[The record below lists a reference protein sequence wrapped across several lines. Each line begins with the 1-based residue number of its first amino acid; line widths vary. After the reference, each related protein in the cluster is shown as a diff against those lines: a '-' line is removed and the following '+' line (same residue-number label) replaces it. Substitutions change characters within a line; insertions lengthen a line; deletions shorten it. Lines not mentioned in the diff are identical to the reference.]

1 MTTERMKL
9 LGQLTATFA
18 RIGAFTFGGGW
29 AMISLIEREVVTSK
43 RWLGREEFLDLLA
56 VTQALPGILA
66 VNFAAAIG
74 DRMAGRRG
82 AAAASLGAILPSFA
96 MILVIAIF
104 LTPDLI
110 ENQPV
115 VAAIFRGIRPA
126 VVALIVAPVITTARS
141 AGINWRTVWIP
152 VAVAL
157 LIWSKLPWVSNPI
170 LYIAFGAFGG
180 WIWLR
185 RSERKAAAERL
196 NSENDNGG
204 NFQSEHQSG
213 RKEENR

>member
-1 MTTERMKL
+1 MKL
-9 LGQLTATFA
+9 LGRLTATFA

-43 RWLGREEFLDLLA
+43 RWLSREEILDLLA

-82 AAAASLGAILPSFA
+82 AAAASMGAILPSFA

-152 VAVAL
+152 AAVAL

-170 LYIAFGAFGG
+170 LYIALGALGG

-196 NSENDNGG
+196 NSESTNGS
-204 NFQSEHQSG
+204 NIQSELQTG

>member
-1 MTTERMKL
+1 MTTERIKL

-43 RWLGREEFLDLLA
+43 RWLSRQGFLDLLA

-96 MILVIAIF
+96 TILMIAIF

-126 VVALIVAPVITTARS
+126 VVALIIAPVITTARS

-152 VAVAL
+152 AAVAL

-170 LYIAFGAFGG
+170 LFIALGALGG
-180 WIWLR
+180 WTWLR

-196 NSENDNGG
+196 NSERVKGG
-204 NFQSEHQSG
+204 NIQSEIQSG

>member
-1 MTTERMKL
+1 MTTERIKL

-18 RIGAFTFGGGW
+18 RTGAFTFGGGW

-43 RWLGREEFLDLLA
+43 RWLSRQEFLDLLA

-96 MILVIAIF
+96 TILMIAIF

-126 VVALIVAPVITTARS
+126 VVALIIAPVITTARS

-152 VAVAL
+152 AAVAL

-170 LYIAFGAFGG
+170 LFIALGALGG
-180 WIWLR
+180 WTWLR

-196 NSENDNGG
+196 NSERVKGG
-204 NFQSEHQSG
+204 NIQSEIQSG

>member
-18 RIGAFTFGGGW
+18 HIGAFTFGGGW

-43 RWLGREEFLDLLA
+43 RWLSREEFLDLLA

-110 ENQPV
+110 ENHPV

-152 VAVAL
+152 AAVAL

-170 LYIAFGAFGG
+170 LYIALGALGG

-185 RSERKAAAERL
+185 RSERRAAAERL
-196 NSENDNGG
+196 NSERVNGG
-204 NFQSEHQSG
+204 NIQSELQSG
-213 RKEENR
+213 RKEANR

>member
-1 MTTERMKL
+1 MENNRLKT

-43 RWLGREEFLDLLA
+43 HWLSREEFLDLLA

-74 DRMAGRRG
+74 DRLAGRRG
-82 AAAASLGAILPSFA
+82 AVAASLGAILPSFA

-104 LTPDLI
+104 LTPELI
-110 ENQPV
+110 ENHPV
-115 VAAIFRGIRPA
+115 VSAIFRGIRPA

-141 AGINWRTVWIP
+141 AGIGWRTVWIP

-170 LYIAFGAFGG
+170 LYIALGAVGG

-185 RSERKAAAERL
+185 RSERKAAAELTRAERDDARSIDTEL
-196 NSENDNGG
+196 HD
-204 NFQSEHQSG
+204 Q

>member
-1 MTTERMKL
+1 MTTERIKL

-43 RWLGREEFLDLLA
+43 RWLSRQEFLDLLA

-66 VNFAAAIG
+66 VNFAATIG

-96 MILVIAIF
+96 TILMIAIF

-115 VAAIFRGIRPA
+115 VAAIFRGIRPS
-126 VVALIVAPVITTARS
+126 VVALIIAPVITTARS

-152 VAVAL
+152 AAVAL

-170 LYIAFGAFGG
+170 LFIALGALGG
-180 WIWLR
+180 WTWLR
-185 RSERKAAAERL
+185 RSKRKAAAERL
-196 NSENDNGG
+196 NSERVKGG
-204 NFQSEHQSG
+204 NIQSEIQSG

>member
-1 MTTERMKL
+1 MTTERIKL

-43 RWLGREEFLDLLA
+43 RWLSRQEFLDLLA

-66 VNFAAAIG
+66 VNFAATIG

-96 MILVIAIF
+96 TILMIAIF

-126 VVALIVAPVITTARS
+126 VVALIIAPVITTARS

-152 VAVAL
+152 AAVAL

-170 LYIAFGAFGG
+170 LFIALGALGG
-180 WIWLR
+180 WTWLR

-196 NSENDNGG
+196 NSERVKGG
-204 NFQSEHQSG
+204 NIQSEIQSG

>member
-1 MTTERMKL
+1 MTTERIKL

-43 RWLGREEFLDLLA
+43 RWLSRQEFFDLLA

-96 MILVIAIF
+96 TILMIAIF

-126 VVALIVAPVITTARS
+126 VVALIIAPVITTARS

-152 VAVAL
+152 AAVAL

-170 LYIAFGAFGG
+170 LFIALGALGG
-180 WIWLR
+180 WTWLR

-196 NSENDNGG
+196 NSERVKGG
-204 NFQSEHQSG
+204 NIQSEIQSG

>member
-1 MTTERMKL
+1 MTTERIKL

-43 RWLGREEFLDLLA
+43 RWLSRQEFLDLLA

-96 MILVIAIF
+96 TILMIAIF

-126 VVALIVAPVITTARS
+126 VVALIIAPVITTARS
-141 AGINWRTVWIP
+141 AGINCRTVWIP
-152 VAVAL
+152 AAVAL

-170 LYIAFGAFGG
+170 LFIALGALGG
-180 WIWLR
+180 WTWLR

-196 NSENDNGG
+196 NSERVKGG
-204 NFQSEHQSG
+204 NIQSEIQSG

>member
-1 MTTERMKL
+1 MTTERIKL

-43 RWLGREEFLDLLA
+43 RWLSRQEFLDLLA

-96 MILVIAIF
+96 TILLIAIF

-126 VVALIVAPVITTARS
+126 VVALIIAPVITTARS

-152 VAVAL
+152 AAVAL

-170 LYIAFGAFGG
+170 LFIALGALGG
-180 WIWLR
+180 WTWLR

-196 NSENDNGG
+196 NSERVKGG
-204 NFQSEHQSG
+204 NIQSEIQSG

>member
-1 MTTERMKL
+1 MKL
-9 LGQLTATFA
+9 LGRLTATFA

-43 RWLGREEFLDLLA
+43 RWLSREEFLDLLA

-82 AAAASLGAILPSFA
+82 AAAASMGAILPSFA

-115 VAAIFRGIRPA
+115 AAAIFRGIRPA

-152 VAVAL
+152 AAVAL

-170 LYIAFGAFGG
+170 LYIALGALGG

-196 NSENDNGG
+196 NSESTNGS
-204 NFQSEHQSG
+204 NIQSELQTG

>member
-43 RWLGREEFLDLLA
+43 RWLSREEFLDLLA

-152 VAVAL
+152 AAVAL
-157 LIWSKLPWVSNPI
+157 LIETPV
-170 LYIAFGAFGG
+170 G
-180 WIWLR
+180 
-185 RSERKAAAERL
+185 
-196 NSENDNGG
+196 
-204 NFQSEHQSG
+204 
-213 RKEENR
+213 

>member
-43 RWLGREEFLDLLA
+43 RWLRREEFLDLLA

-152 VAVAL
+152 AAVAL

-170 LYIAFGAFGG
+170 LYIALGALGG

-185 RSERKAAAERL
+185 RNERKAAAERL
-196 NSENDNGG
+196 NSERANGG
-204 NFQSEHQSG
+204 NIQSELQSG

>member
-43 RWLGREEFLDLLA
+43 RWLSREEFLDLLA

-104 LTPDLI
+104 LTPELI

-141 AGINWRTVWIP
+141 AGIDWRTVWIP
-152 VAVAL
+152 AAVAL

-170 LYIAFGAFGG
+170 LYIALGALGG

-185 RSERKAAAERL
+185 RRERKAAAERL
-196 NSENDNGG
+196 NSERTNDCHIE
-204 NFQSEHQSG
+204 SELQSG

>member
-1 MTTERMKL
+1 MTTERIKL

-43 RWLGREEFLDLLA
+43 RWLSRQEFLDLLA

-96 MILVIAIF
+96 TILMIAIF

-126 VVALIVAPVITTARS
+126 VVALIIAPVITTARS
-141 AGINWRTVWIP
+141 ADINWRTVWIP
-152 VAVAL
+152 AAVAL

-170 LYIAFGAFGG
+170 LFIALGALGG
-180 WIWLR
+180 WTWLR

-196 NSENDNGG
+196 NSERVKGG
-204 NFQSEHQSG
+204 NIQSEIQSG

>member
-1 MTTERMKL
+1 MTTERIKL

-29 AMISLIEREVVTSK
+29 AMISLIEREVATSK
-43 RWLGREEFLDLLA
+43 RWLSRQEFLDLLA

-96 MILVIAIF
+96 TILMIAIF

-126 VVALIVAPVITTARS
+126 VVALIIAPVITTAHS

-152 VAVAL
+152 AAVAL

-170 LYIAFGAFGG
+170 LFIALGALGG
-180 WIWLR
+180 WTWLR

-196 NSENDNGG
+196 NSERVKGG
-204 NFQSEHQSG
+204 NIQSEIQSG

>member
-1 MTTERMKL
+1 MTTERIKL
-9 LGQLTATFA
+9 LAQLTATFA

-43 RWLGREEFLDLLA
+43 RWLSRQEFLDLLA

-96 MILVIAIF
+96 TILMIAIF

-126 VVALIVAPVITTARS
+126 VVALIIAPVITTARS

-152 VAVAL
+152 AAVAL

-170 LYIAFGAFGG
+170 LFIALGALGG
-180 WIWLR
+180 WTWLR

-196 NSENDNGG
+196 NSERVKGG
-204 NFQSEHQSG
+204 NIQSEIQSG

>member
-1 MTTERMKL
+1 MTTERIKL

-18 RIGAFTFGGGW
+18 RIGAFTFAGGW

-43 RWLGREEFLDLLA
+43 RWLSRQEFLDLLA

-96 MILVIAIF
+96 TILMIAIF

-126 VVALIVAPVITTARS
+126 VVALIIAPVITTARS

-152 VAVAL
+152 AAVAL

-170 LYIAFGAFGG
+170 LFIALGALGG
-180 WIWLR
+180 WTWLR

-196 NSENDNGG
+196 NSERVKGG
-204 NFQSEHQSG
+204 NIQSEIQSG

>member
-43 RWLGREEFLDLLA
+43 RWLSREEFLDLLA

-152 VAVAL
+152 AAVAL

-170 LYIAFGAFGG
+170 LYIALGALGG

-185 RSERKAAAERL
+185 HSERNAAAERL
-196 NSENDNGG
+196 NSERANGS
-204 NFQSEHQSG
+204 NIQSELQSG

>member
-43 RWLGREEFLDLLA
+43 RWLRREEFLDLLA

-152 VAVAL
+152 AAVAL

-170 LYIAFGAFGG
+170 LYIALGALGG

-185 RSERKAAAERL
+185 RSERKAAERL
-196 NSENDNGG
+196 NSERANGS
-204 NFQSEHQSG
+204 NIQSELQSG

>member
-1 MTTERMKL
+1 MKL

-43 RWLGREEFLDLLA
+43 RWLSREEFLDLLA

-126 VVALIVAPVITTARS
+126 VVALIVAPVITLS
-141 AGINWRTVWIP
+141 
-152 VAVAL
+152 
-157 LIWSKLPWVSNPI
+157 LIHI
-170 LYIAFGAFGG
+170 
-180 WIWLR
+180 
-185 RSERKAAAERL
+185 
-196 NSENDNGG
+196 
-204 NFQSEHQSG
+204 
-213 RKEENR
+213 